1 MKSQELDNYNKI
13 RFEGKSSEDPI
24 MDWMFDAT
32 DVNIPSSD
40 TDIAWNKIQAKMA
53 PVGKST
59 SSNSSNVYL
68 KVAAGLS
75 LLAVFTYLFI
85 SFFNQPNILQI
96 TTAEMA
102 VDVNFPDGSF
112 SKLAPNGMITY
123 PVEFGE
129 TRSVTLEGEAYFD
142 IMESDVPFIIS
153 VNDINVRVLGTAFN
167 VNTRGDEVRV
177 AVERGL
183 VAIEKNDQQVKIAKG
198 QEGIFNRR
206 TYEIVIDTTPNPN
219 AHSWRTGRFVFNQ
232 TPLED
237 ALNDLEKYYGVSFK
251 ISGQLKECRI
261 TANFD
266 NASLEDVLKVL
277 ETILSVTI
285 TREKSEVR
293 LKGKGC

>member
-13 RFEGKSSEDPI
+13 RFEGKNSQDPVL
-24 MDWMFDAT
+24 DWVFDVT
-32 DVNIPSSD
+32 EVNTPNSD
-40 TDIAWNKIQAKMA
+40 TDIAWDKIQAKIT
-53 PVGKST
+53 PVSKSRST
-59 SSNSSNVYL
+59 SFYL
-68 KVAAGLS
+68 KVAASIS

-85 SFFNQPNILQI
+85 GFYNQPNTLQI
-96 TTAEMA
+96 ASGETAIN
-102 VDVNFPDGSF
+102 VNFPDGSF
-112 SKLAPNGMITY
+112 SKLGSNGLITY
-123 PVEFGE
+123 PEEFGE

-142 IMESDVPFIIS
+142 IKESDVPFIIS

-167 VNTRGDEVRV
+167 VNSRGDEVRV
-177 AVERGL
+177 NVERGL
-183 VAIEKNDQQVKIAKG
+183 VAIEKNDKQVKISKG
-198 QEGIFNRR
+198 QEGIFNKR

-219 AHSWRTGRFVFNQ
+219 AHSWRTGTFVFNQ

-237 ALNDLEKYYGVSFK
+237 ALNDLEKFYGVSFK

-266 NASLEDVLKVL
+266 NAPLEDVLKVF

-285 TREKSEVR
+285 IQEKSEVR